1 MLKIPIS
8 ESCHGPFSDL
18 ALPDSFWLHGRGS
31 GCWLPGCG
39 FNELLGWTSSCH
51 HLWTFQDVPSH
62 CEPSCSKN
70 SGDCSLS
77 NDSRSTWPHLN
88 SAGQKAKYNA
98 QTFSARCKVAAQPI
112 WQHHHLGQQL
122 DSWMWRSDLFR
133 TSASLPSNWSSWGED
148 RGVWKWP
155 QKYLTVAFFPPVP
168 KMIEKWNHT
177 RIVASL
183 SLYLFE

>member
-1 MLKIPIS
+1 MYVLYIKYTYIYIYIKRENNGTVVGWIMLKIPIS

-98 QTFSARCKVAAQPI
+98 QTFSARCKSCSSTYLAASSSGTATGFLDVNGQIYSELQRPLPVKLKL
-112 WQHHHLGQQL
+112 LGG
-122 DSWMWRSDLFR
+122 R
-133 TSASLPSNWSSWGED
+133 
-148 RGVWKWP
+148 
-155 QKYLTVAFFPPVP
+155 
-168 KMIEKWNHT
+168 
-177 RIVASL
+177 
-183 SLYLFE
+183 